1 MANIA
6 GVIGGVLQVGDEN
19 SPSFS
24 ISLVADGGKITEHT
38 NIKTAVA
45 FHSSNTTP
53 LQWPPGITN
62 ASLLWVK
69 GTDDSGDPKRFRLT
83 IDTVELPEVTEII
96 IFNKAPSSKI
106 QAASIINSLA
116 STGTLTLE
124 YVVAG

>member
-1 MANIA
+1 MANTA
-6 GVIGGVLQVGDEN
+6 GIVGGTLQIGDET

-24 ISLVADGGKITEHT
+24 IPLVADGGTITEHT

-45 FHSSNTTP
+45 FHASNTTP

-69 GTDDSGDPKRFRLT
+69 GTDSSGDPKRFQLT
-83 IDTVELPEVTEII
+83 IDTVLLPEITEIV

-106 QAASIINSLA
+106 QAAFIKNDLA
-116 STGTLTLE
+116 STGVLTLE